1 MDWDN
6 LTRGKPKQEA
16 SLTNEIEIMR
26 ASDHPNI
33 VRLYDVVREG
43 CMIHLVM
50 EYCGGGTLE
59 DFIKTQGPLPEDESR
74 HFVRQLGISRPPYV
88 CSLIR
93 VLTFHAQRSASSSCG
108 TRGSFIAT

>member
-16 SLTNEIEIMR
+16 TLTNEIEIMR

-33 VRLYDVVREG
+33 VRLYDVIREG

-59 DFIKTQGPLPEDESR
+59 EYIKSQGPIPEE
-74 HFVRQLGISRPPYV
+74 
-88 CSLIR
+88 
-93 VLTFHAQRSASSSCG
+93 
-108 TRGSFIAT
+108 